1 VGVPEVSDRPEVRQ
15 AREHHD
21 TIRKK
26 QRIGV

>member
-1 VGVPEVSDRPEVRQ
+1 VSDRPEVKA
-15 AREHHD
+15 ARAHHD